1 MRVDDM
7 NTQPQQPNA
16 AETLSKS
23 GESKRR
29 KGDLNGALADFDQA
43 LALQPDL
50 ASAYSGRGLVLNAR
64 EDFGGAL
71 ADLKRAFELR
81 PDWTGVN
88 DMIKFIKKR
97 MKRGKAT

>member
-1 MRVDDM
+1 MQADDM
-7 NTQPQQPNA
+7 NAQQQQPNV

-29 KGDLNGALADFDQA
+29 KGDLDGALVDFDQA
-43 LALQPDL
+43 LTLQPEL
-50 ASAYSGRGLVLNAR
+50 ASAYSGRGLVRNAK
-64 EDFGGAL
+64 EDFDGAL